1 MPQRSL
7 QLLQTG
13 NQHRKGMLGEIQRLY
28 GRAYTY
34 YALLYG
40 KLYVSTSFLF
50 SFLFFVIYDFLSFIC
65 VDFRQCNRAQV
76 SVETPPPP
84 HSPAFFVVFF
94 LSNPKQESRKLNAFA
109 TYSNLI

>member
-13 NQHRKGMLGEIQRLY
+13 NQHRKGMLGEIQRLH

-40 KLYVSTSFLF
+40 KLYVNTSFLF
-50 SFLFFVIYDFLSFIC
+50 SFLFFVTCDFLSFIC

>member
-40 KLYVSTSFLF
+40 KLYVNTSFLF
-50 SFLFFVIYDFLSFIC
+50 SFLFFVIYDFLSSIY

-84 HSPAFFVVFF
+84 PTPPLFLLFSFFLTLSKKWHSP
-94 LSNPKQESRKLNAFA
+94 L
-109 TYSNLI
+109 TLI

>member
-13 NQHRKGMLGEIQRLY
+13 NQHCKGMLGEIQRLY

-40 KLYVSTSFLF
+40 KLYVNTSFLF
-50 SFLFFVIYDFLSFIC
+50 SFLFFDIYDFLSFIC
-65 VDFRQCNRAQV
+65 VDFRQCNRALV

-84 HSPAFFVVFF
+84 TPPLFCCF
-94 LSNPKQESRKLNAFA
+94 LSF
-109 TYSNLI
+109 